1 MENLD
6 RLYQL
11 LPTIHRLRDA
21 QQGEPLRQLLQ
32 VIAEQVGM
40 VEEDIAQLY
49 ENWFIETAQAW
60 AVPYI
65 GDLLG
70 YTPVH
75 EAGEPSTASSA
86 LNKILFPRR
95 EVANTL
101 RARRRK
107 GTLALLEELARDVA
121 GWPARAVE
129 FYRYLVQSQNLAHLR
144 PLRGRSVDLHD
155 GDALDLLGSPFDPL
169 AHSVDV
175 RRINSTLA
183 QGRYNLPSVGLF
195 VWRLRPYPVTK
206 APATCIEEVGPNCFS
221 FSVLGNDAPLFA
233 RPQAEPGPSSIAGE
247 ANLPL
252 AIRRRA
258 LENDLRDLPKRPSQQ
273 YGEDKSFVIYKGQ
286 KKSGRIEIGNPVAA
300 RDLIAADLSG
310 WQYQPPR
317 GKVAVDPVLGRMVF
331 HPRET
336 PVAVWVSYHYGFS
349 ADIGGGEY
357 FRLITTWPDDKTFY
371 QPVNKWGQVSSLEQ
385 ALQAWEPQRQQKPRA
400 IIEIAD
406 SEVYSEQLSITLHPG
421 EHLEIRAANHT
432 RPVIYLLDRERNQPD
447 SLTVTGEPGED
458 SNEPCLGRLTLDGL
472 LITGRAV
479 HVEGALQSVHIRH
492 CTLVPGWGLEHD
504 CEPKRPAEPS
514 LEIYQTAA
522 RVRIEK
528 SILGSIQVYQDEVSA
543 DPTPIHVSDSV
554 LDATGPE
561 REAVGAPNWPRAHA
575 TLHIARS
582 TVLGQIQTHAIQL
595 AENSILMGKV
605 MVARRQIGCMR
616 FCYVPEGS
624 RTPKRYHCQPD
635 LVEAPVRSQPGW
647 STFSEVKKAL
657 LLEPERLRVRPQFD
671 STRYGKPTYA
681 RLSLKCA
688 PEIIRGAED
697 ESEMGVFHDLFQ
709 PQRLINLRTR
719 LEEYTPA
726 RSDVGVIFAD

>member
-1 MENLD
+1 MEAKD

-21 QQGEPLRQLLQ
+21 GQGEPLRQLLQ
-32 VIAEQVGM
+32 VIAEQVGV

-49 ENWFIETAQAW
+49 ENWFIETAQDW
-60 AVPYI
+60 VVPYI

-75 EAGEPSTASSA
+75 EAGQPNSA
-86 LNKILFPRR
+86 TPALDKILFPRR

-101 RARRRK
+101 GARRRK
-107 GTLALLEELARDVA
+107 GTLALLEELGRNVA
-121 GWPARAVE
+121 GWPTRAVE

-144 PLRGRSVDLHD
+144 PLRGRSVDLQG

-169 AHSVDV
+169 AHSVDL

-195 VWRLRPYPVTK
+195 VWRLCSYPLTK
-206 APATCIEEVGPNCFS
+206 SPATCIEEVGPNCFS

-258 LENDLRDLPKRPSQQ
+258 LEKTPES
-273 YGEDKSFVIYKGQ
+273 YAGEGRSLVIYRGQ
-286 KKSGRIEIGNPVAA
+286 KKGGKIEIGSPVAA
-300 RDLIAADLSG
+300 SDLIAADLSG
-310 WQYQPPR
+310 WQYQPRR
-317 GKVAVDPVLGRMVF
+317 GKVAVDPLLGRMVF

-336 PVAVWVSYHYGFS
+336 PLAVWVSYYYGFS

-357 FRLITTWPDDKTFY
+357 FRPITTWPDDQTFY
-371 QPVNKWGQVSSLEQ
+371 QPVSKWGQVSSLEQ
-385 ALQAWEPQRQQKPRA
+385 ALEVWEPHRQNQPKA
-400 IIEIAD
+400 IIEIGD
-406 SEVYSEQLSITLHPG
+406 SEVYSEQLSLTLHAG
-421 EHLEIRAANHT
+421 EHLEIRAANRT

-447 SLTVTGEPGED
+447 SLTVIGEAGEQGE
-458 SNEPCLGRLTLDGL
+458 SQAPCLGRLTLDGL

-479 HVEGALQSVHIRH
+479 HLEGALQSVHIRH

-504 CEPKRPAEPS
+504 CEPERPAEPS
-514 LEIYQTAA
+514 LEIYQTKA

-528 SILGSIQVYQDEVSA
+528 SILGSIQVYQDEVGA
-543 DPTPIHVSDSV
+543 DPTPIYISDSV
-554 LDATGPE
+554 LDATSLE

-582 TVLGQIQTHAIQL
+582 TVLGQIQTHAIEL

-605 MVARRQIGCMR
+605 MVARRQLGCMR

-624 RTPKRYHCQPD
+624 RTPARYHCQPD
-635 LVEAPVRSQPGW
+635 LVEAPIRSQPGW
-647 STFSEVKKAL
+647 STFSEAKKAE

-688 PEIIRGAED
+688 TEIARGALD
-697 ESEMGVFHDLFQ
+697 ESEMGVYHDLFQ

-726 RSDVGVIFAD
+726 GSNVGVIFAD